1 MFNSFK
7 KFPAQGAQSQDSA
20 YEPATPAWS
29 NIDEPAVDQTAYA
42 APVETP
48 IAPTPIYTP
57 PMASMQRAQQAS
69 SNVLNSDVEVI
80 GKLNFVDNLLIDG
93 IVEGEITSNG
103 VLTIGQNARIKAE
116 IRTHSVVI
124 HGKVIGNITVSDRV
138 ELKSTAELVGDIHAS
153 SLAVE
158 AGAIFIGRSTV
169 GAPTMEQLPTQNDL
183 GYHGS
188 VEQSMLPV
196 GDDQPEENN

>member
-7 KFPAQGAQSQDSA
+7 KFPAQGSTQDTA
-20 YEPATPAWS
+20 YDTTAPAWS
-29 NIDEPAVDQTAYA
+29 NIEDQPGDQTAYA
-42 APVETP
+42 APVDTP
-48 IAPTPIYTP
+48 IAPSPIYTP
-57 PMASMQRAQQAS
+57 PVASMQRAQQTS

-93 IVEGEITSNG
+93 IVEGEITSEG
-103 VLTIGQNARIKAE
+103 TLTIGQNARIKAE

-124 HGKVIGNITVSDRV
+124 HGKVIGNISVSDRV

-169 GAPTMEQLPTQNDL
+169 GAPTMESLPTHNDL
-183 GYHGS
+183 AFHEN

-196 GDDQPEENN
+196 GDDRSDDK

>member
-7 KFPAQGAQSQDSA
+7 KFPAQGTTPDSSYDTA
-20 YEPATPAWS
+20 APAWS
-29 NIDEPAVDQTAYA
+29 AVEEQ
-42 APVETP
+42 PVETP
-48 IAPTPIYTP
+48 SYADISPAPVYTP
-57 PMASMQRAQQAS
+57 PPAASSMQRAQQTT

-93 IVEGEITSNG
+93 IVEGEITSDG

-116 IRTHSVVI
+116 IRTQSVVI
-124 HGKVIGNITVSDRV
+124 HGKVIGNITVSDRI

-153 SLAVE
+153 SLSVE

-169 GAPTMEQLPTQNDL
+169 GAPSMEKLPARHDQSSS
-183 GYHGS
+183 HGGI
-188 VEQSMLPV
+188 EQSMLPV
-196 GDDQPEENN
+196 GDEASSEDA